1 MEGGALKLLA
11 RYGSVLLVV
20 ALGEAVARLHVVN
33 PVLFPPATVIVAQ
46 LVALLADGT
55 LVYHA
60 AQSLYRMLIGLALA
74 LAIGVPLGIVMGR
87 SRRVDRFMSPLFA
100 FGFPVPKIGLIPIVI
115 VFFGLGHLG
124 KIVLVFVDALFP
136 IVLNAY
142 HGGKLVDHR
151 LVWSARAMGD
161 DEPRILRRVVWP
173 AALPHVFTGIRLGVV
188 IALIVVFLSE
198 MVVPGSGLGHLMMIG
213 MRNFKIVEMYAAI
226 LSVALLGWACDSLV
240 LLLRGR
246 LLSWYEGEA
255 AA

>member
-1 MEGGALKLLA
+1 MRLLA
-11 RYGSVLLVV
+11 RYASVILVV
-20 ALGEAVARLHVVN
+20 VLWETIARLHVVN
-33 PVLFPPATVIVAQ
+33 PVLFPPATVIVAR
-46 LVALLADGT
+46 LLALLGDGT
-55 LVYHA
+55 LLYHA
-60 AQSLYRMLIGLALA
+60 GQSLFRMLAGLVLALA
-74 LAIGVPLGIVMGR
+74 VGIPLGIVMGR

-115 VFFGLGHLG
+115 LGFGLGHAG

-142 HGGKLVDHR
+142 EGGRLVDHR

-161 DEPRILRRVVWP
+161 RRARILGRVVWP

-188 IALIVVFLSE
+188 IALIVVFVSE
-198 MVVPGSGLGHLMMIG
+198 MVVPGSGLGHLMMVA

-240 LLLRGR
+240 VALRGR
-246 LLSWYEGEA
+246 LLGWYEGETA
-255 AA
+255 A